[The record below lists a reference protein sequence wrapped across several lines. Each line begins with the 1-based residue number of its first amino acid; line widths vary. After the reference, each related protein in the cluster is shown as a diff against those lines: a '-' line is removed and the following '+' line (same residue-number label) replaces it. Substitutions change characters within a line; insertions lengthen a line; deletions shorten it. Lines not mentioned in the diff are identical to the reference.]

1 MPLKSLWSCRAV
13 SAMPSP
19 AASTAWPLLQRATR
33 TRLRWWQSA
42 RRAAHARTAS
52 DDVAR
57 VMALGGAY
65 CSWSSSSLGTDLDD
79 CVHRL
84 GVFSADQVGG
94 AANDRDTKVGPSGGQ
109 VSRGSK
115 IHVCRVEA
123 HDIVCRRATGAPAD
137 DEDGAPQRE

>member
-42 RRAAHARTAS
+42 RRAAPAQTAS
-52 DDVAR
+52 GDVAQ

-65 CSWSSSSLGTDLDD
+65 CSWCSSSLGTDLDD

-84 GVFSADQVGG
+84 GTLSAHQISGV
-94 AANDRDTKVGPSGGQ
+94 ANHRDTKVRPG
-109 VSRGSK
+109 RG
-115 IHVCRVEA
+115 
-123 HDIVCRRATGAPAD
+123 
-137 DEDGAPQRE
+137 